1 MCGAH
6 TGAASSR
13 TRFHD
18 NAARHLVVEPDPVT
32 GELWPAIKDG
42 KPACLY
48 LWREVPEV
56 LKAARGF
63 ITKARND
70 ESTKGADS

>member
-1 MCGAH
+1 MVLA
-6 TGAASSR
+6 GAASSR

-18 NAARHLVVEPDPVT
+18 NAARHLVVELDPET
-32 GELWPAIKDG
+32 GEPRPVIKDG

-56 LKAARGF
+56 
-63 ITKARND
+63 
-70 ESTKGADS
+70 